1 LPSMRSSTRRSRW
14 TSTALV
20 VGSLALLVFI
30 GGAAGL
36 LLGRTTPHEAA
47 AEESLSLADPHPK
60 LAAAREIAPYAIRE
74 AVWLPDGIALTVV
87 EWIEDREAP
96 FGHFFAV
103 DMIYTGTDSAYVHVW
118 QTNTPEAD
126 LVASGKDPVSAPG
139 FPIRI
144 GDVGWVQGSVERQG
158 GDVSTLSARFA
169 DGITLSIDGN
179 VPVSDL
185 TLIAESLAPVA
196 SP

>member
-1 LPSMRSSTRRSRW
+1 
-14 TSTALV
+14 V
-20 VGSLALLVFI
+20 IGSLALLVFV

-47 AEESLSLADPHPK
+47 AEESPSLPDPHPK
-60 LAAAREIAPYAIRE
+60 LAVAREIAPYAIRE
-74 AVWLPDGIALTVV
+74 VGWLPDGIALSVV

-103 DMIYTGTDSAYVHVW
+103 DMIYTGPDNAYVHVW

-139 FPIRI
+139 LPIRI
-144 GDVGWVQGSVERQG
+144 GDIGWVQGSVERQG
-158 GDVSTLSARFA
+158 GNVTTLSARFA
-169 DGITLSIDGN
+169 DGITVSMDGS

-185 TLIAESLAPVA
+185 ILIAESLADVA
-196 SP
+196 KP